1 MQLFDMIRLLLVG
14 FLDPAH
20 SIRFRVSLALQAR
33 ECLSILCNLG
43 EEQTRALAKSDRTN
57 YCHHS
62 RNTYFGP
69 QFCNCIVVNNK
80 FEHLTTI
87 LLLKFIVS

>member
-43 EEQTRALAKSDRTN
+43 EEQTRALAK
-57 YCHHS
+57 C
-62 RNTYFGP
+62 GP
-69 QFCNCIVVNNK
+69 YQLLPPQQ
-80 FEHLTTI
+80 EHLLRPAI
-87 LLLKFIVS
+87 LQLYRCEQ